1 MTNSF
6 RPQAAPVD
14 TFVQPVSVAPP
25 TDLDVL
31 ARALKTVN
39 PGLEAFLDNK
49 MDEAIKEEQAI
60 GVNQELDKLLNDGS
74 FGKITSKI
82 RKKDGDEVANEV
94 IGGSIFARKAAERM
108 RSQLA
113 ILGLKTSLETEDD
126 TPFDTGEV
134 DPDGQPIFKS
144 ISEFAP
150 DSPVFL
156 ERRQNQL
163 NTAFSKLEGVSPTII
178 AEYFTSKLPTL
189 LSDYTIRQ
197 TKRHKLFLFDDY
209 IGNTSDVLDK
219 GSQLAISGDTDQLKT
234 LFSDHFNGLHK
245 LGVTGQPLKRHIQD
259 TLQNIYAISDRLIA
273 KGDPISIEKARLLPE
288 LLAKNIPYGAGGKKN
303 LTEHPDYIDKQADHE
318 LYFNS
323 KRVKALEDAKK
334 LEEFVQTDEIEEDMK
349 GIWETKVT
357 NEKGEIDLELVKIQQ
372 DAYQKLKDE
381 NPEFAAEIDELGK
394 TDNAGLTE
402 RLASIQNKMRDG
414 FYGDNVDKAIT
425 DIRIA
430 IAEHA
435 TLDTEALELQQRL
448 EEYAKTKMTQ
458 IGTLIKNSENEI
470 MKPIERIL
478 GINVFGKALS
488 EEQERQAIRYRRT
501 IKNALTT
508 WFDNY
513 KDEDGNSALP
523 TQGEIRNKISQ
534 YQDKLLVQLNAL
546 TQQEFKQQHP
556 NYEDDLFLDTLDN
569 ANLSSGG
576 KSNRK
581 GGYNFPVD
589 ENMESGSL
597 NTQQQEDNPTP
608 TQTNNQT
615 TKTKTETETE
625 VKEEEQVLSSILPAE
640 YNKLDES
647 QKELYE
653 PVRKATRRGSRIV
666 AYVPT
671 EDGDYDYQGS
681 GIRDYLE
688 DKKIKALFGFETGK
702 GNKKENEALRT
713 EVQTT
718 PIYDKGVLE
727 QQVKRLEELARKFPE
742 GISWEELSVGSDFG
756 LRKRSEIDFE
766 AINVIL
772 NRTGL
777 TPKEFFES
785 QMNAHEVQIPTGL
798 FDKLFPP
805 PKQNIT
811 INEFNK
817 LSNEEKQKYEF
828 KLKKNDKQASSILD
842 KGTLI
847 AGELQPGIL
856 DQENNSK
863 QQLEKQML
871 DVIHSGES
879 TVDTKAGGYE
889 AFNQGGA
896 KEGEEV
902 LGFSGTYGDHPAN
915 KGKKLVNM
923 TIQEILDIQDSGY
936 DFEKYPDTTEG
947 QAKWEASG
955 GIHAAGRYQFIRS
968 GLRDAM
974 ELAGIKP
981 KEKFTPEIQDK
992 LAIALLVNRG
1002 PDWWVSMKGNK
1013 ELKELLEKYKK
1024 TDWTKS
1030 STIDRRPDIA

>member
-6 RPQAAPVD
+6 QPQARPVD
-14 TFVQPVSVAPP
+14 TFVRPVSVAPP
-25 TDLDVL
+25 SDLDVL
-31 ARALKTVN
+31 ARALTAVN
-39 PGLEAFLDNK
+39 PGLEAFLGNK
-49 MDEAIKEEQAI
+49 MDKAIKEEQAI

-94 IGGSIFARKAAERM
+94 IGGSIFRRKAAERT
-108 RSQLA
+108 RAQIAS
-113 ILGLKTSLETEDD
+113 LGLKTSLETEYDL
-126 TPFDTGEV
+126 PFDTGKV
-134 DPDGQPIFKS
+134 DEDGQPIFKS

-150 DSPVFL
+150 NSPEFL
-156 ERRQNQL
+156 TWRQNQI
-163 NTAFSKLEGVSPTII
+163 NTALSKLEGVSPAII
-178 AEYFTSKLPTL
+178 TEHFTSTLPSQLFAITEHH
-189 LSDYTIRQ
+189 S
-197 TKRHKLFLFDDY
+197 KRHKLFLFDDY

-219 GSQLAISGDTDQLKT
+219 GAQLAISGNTDQLKT
-234 LFSDHFNGLHK
+234 FFSDHFNGLHK
-245 LGVTGQPLKRHIQD
+245 LGVTGEPLQRHIRD
-259 TLQNIYAISDRLIA
+259 TLQNIYAIPDRLIA
-273 KGDPISIEKARLLPE
+273 KGGGPISMKNAELLPE
-288 LLAKNIPYGAGGKKN
+288 LLAKNIPWGQGGTKN
-303 LTEHPDYIDKQADHE
+303 LTDHPDYIDMQADHE
-318 LYFNS
+318 LNFNK
-323 KRVKALEDAKK
+323 KRLNEKK
-334 LEEFVQTDEIEEDMK
+334 VIKDLEEFDRKDQIEEAMK
-349 GIWETKVT
+349 GIWGIKVT

-381 NPEFAAEIDELGK
+381 NPEFAAEINNLGI

-402 RLASIQNKMRDG
+402 RLALIQNKMRDG
-414 FYGDNVDKAIT
+414 FYGDSVDKAIT

-478 GINVFGKALS
+478 GINVFGKQFS
-488 EEQERQAIRYRRT
+488 EEQEKQAIRYRRT

-513 KDEDGNSALP
+513 KDEDGNPALP

-581 GGYNFPVD
+581 GGYNFD

-597 NTQQQEDNPTP
+597 KTQQQEDKPKQ

-615 TKTKTETETE
+615 TKTKTE
-625 VKEEEQVLSSILPAE
+625 VKEKEEVLSSILPAE

-653 PVRKATRRGSRIV
+653 PLQNRRGRIV

-702 GNKKENEALRT
+702 GNKKENEALRA

-756 LRKRSEIDFE
+756 LRKRSEIDFK

-772 NRTGL
+772 DRTGL

-785 QMNAHEVQIPTGL
+785 QMNAHEVPIPTGL

-805 PKQNIT
+805 LKEGIT

-879 TVDTKAGGYE
+879 TLDTKAGGYE

-936 DFEKYPDTTEG
+936 DFEKYPDTPEG